1 MAQEQ
6 INITNPQLARLVAL
20 ALKGCRSI
28 GDELGQ
34 QLAEEAVAI
43 AVAFQSSL
51 DGIPQGT
58 PEE

>member
-43 AVAFQSSL
+43 AAALQGAL
-51 DGIPQGT
+51 EGIPQET
-58 PEE
+58 PAE

>member
-43 AVAFQSSL
+43 AAALQVALKSA
-51 DGIPQGT
+51 T
-58 PEE
+58 EEAPED